1 MPRKPTPAPKL
12 PPINQWVVD
21 AMAHAN
27 MSQAELGR
35 RLHARKLI
43 GDDRSVAN
51 KIALGRRD
59 VSAEEAI
66 AIAEITGFPPLNDAG
81 NGPAIQVPHL
91 SWISA
96 GAMQSDD
103 VSDEAIGT
111 IEVAGLPSGDW
122 FALTVRGTSMD
133 RISPPDSII
142 FVNRKDQSLVP
153 NACYIIDDGEGN
165 ATYKRYRPNP
175 MRFEPVSNEE
185 GHETLFPDNEP
196 TIVGRVGL
204 SMIRM

>member
-1 MPRKPTPAPKL
+1 MPPKPKTPPKL
-12 PPINQWVVD
+12 KPINRWVVD
-21 AMAHAN
+21 AMTHAG
-27 MSQAELGR
+27 MSQAELSR

-51 KIALGRRD
+51 KIALGKRD
-59 VSAEEAI
+59 VSADEAI
-66 AIAEITGFPPLNDAG
+66 AIAEITGYPPLHDEGGSVAVM
-81 NGPAIQVPHL
+81 VPHL

-96 GAMQSDD
+96 GAMTRDD
-103 VSDEAIGT
+103 VADEAIGS
-111 IEVAGLPSGDW
+111 IEITGLPPGDW
-122 FALTVRGTSMD
+122 FALTVTGTSMD

-142 FVNRKDQSLVP
+142 FVNRKDRQLVA

-175 MRFEPVSNEE
+175 MRFEPVSTEQ
-185 GHETLFPDNEP
+185 HDTLFPDNDP
-196 TIVGRVGL
+196 TVIGRVGL